1 MAFYHN
7 VMDEFL
13 TLEECKII
21 HFLLNVIDESVTVP
35 IYIHGPE
42 KCGKSHLL
50 HSFYQNKARLKEF
63 VMMRSGESLSDVLD
77 FMSLRIKKAR
87 IKELMALEGSE
98 KVEEQENGWLLLDDI
113 DEFDFGKSRLVNT
126 ELAKMIKRNHT
137 IITSKK
143 YPHELDSD
151 VVRDALKDAV
161 VFEMREIGEK
171 SRYRILEQ
179 YVSDRCIWIDPIALY
194 TLAGYSMD
202 IDVMKEVLDKVKEY
216 NIRCAEPLKPEDLTA
231 FL

>member
-7 VMDEFL
+7 VMDEFI

-21 HFLLNVIDESVTVP
+21 HFLLNVIDENVIVP
-35 IYIHGPE
+35 IYIHGPAG
-42 KCGKSHLL
+42 CGKSHML
-50 HSFYQNKARLKEF
+50 HSFYQNKDRLKEF
-63 VMMRSGESLSDVLD
+63 VTMHSGESLSNILD
-77 FMSLRIKKAR
+77 FLSFRIKKGR
-87 IKELMALEGSE
+87 IKECMEHEGVE
-98 KVEEQENGWLLLDDI
+98 TDEEQKCGWLLLDDL

-126 ELAKMIKRNHT
+126 ELAKMIKRNHM

-161 VFEMREIGEK
+161 VFEMLEIGEK

-179 YVSDRCIWIDPIALY
+179 YVSDRCIWVDPLALH
-194 TLAGYSMD
+194 TLAGLSMD
-202 IDVMKEVLDKVKEY
+202 IDDMKEVLDKAKSY
-216 NIRCAEPLKPEDLTA
+216 NIKYAEPLKMEDLTA